1 MVILS
6 VDDSAAV
13 RHFIQKAADV
23 LGYGFLGAENG
34 KAALDILENQVDQ
47 IGLILLDWIMPVMN
61 GLDFLKQVKSDS
73 QIKHIPV
80 IMVTSEVSKNRMI
93 CAIEAGAK
101 NYITKPFTQEQIMQK
116 ILDSLG
122 LGL

>member
-34 KAALDILENQVDQ
+34 KAALDILKDNTDQ
-47 IGLILLDWIMPVMN
+47 ISLILLDWNMPVMN
-61 GLDFLKQVKSDS
+61 GLDFLKRLKSDP
-73 QIKHIPV
+73 QMKDIPV
-80 IMVTSEVSKNRMI
+80 LMVTSEMEKSKMI
-93 CAIEAGAK
+93 TAVQTGAK
-101 NYITKPFTQEQIMQK
+101 NYITKPFTQEQLMQK
-116 ILDSLG
+116 ILDCLG
-122 LGL
+122 IGF

>member
-23 LGYGFLGAENG
+23 LGYGFIGAENG
-34 KAALDILENQVDQ
+34 RAALDILETDTDQ
-47 IGLILLDWIMPVMN
+47 IGLILLDWNMPVMN
-61 GLDFLKQVKSDS
+61 GLEFLKHLKSDP
-73 QIKHIPV
+73 QMKDIPV
-80 IMVTSEVSKNRMI
+80 IMVTSEVEKSKMI
-93 CAIEAGAK
+93 TAVQTGAK

-116 ILDSLG
+116 ILESLG
-122 LGL
+122 MGF